1 MRHALVNVTWV
12 NATLLA
18 LALTTTAVPSY
29 AQDRVKRG
37 EYLAT
42 IMDCTGCHTPGALV
56 GKPEQA
62 RALSGSNIGFAIPDL
77 GIFYPPNLT
86 PDRDTGLGSW
96 TEADIVKAVRTGVT
110 PSGRTLVPIMPYFSY
125 AKLTDADAQALAA
138 YLKSLKPIKHQA
150 PTPTGPGEKPTAPY
164 LTLAVPQ

>member
-1 MRHALVNVTWV
+1 MRHALVN
-12 NATLLA
+12 ATLAAIATLA
-18 LALTTTAVPSY
+18 AVLPVH

-42 IMDCTGCHTPGALV
+42 IMDCTGCHTPGALI
-56 GKPEQA
+56 GKPDQA

-86 PDRDTGLGSW
+86 PDRDTGLGKW
-96 TEADIVKAVRTGVT
+96 TEAEIVKAVRTGVT
-110 PSGRTLVPIMPYFSY
+110 PSGRTLVPIMPYPSY

-138 YLKSLKPIKHQA
+138 YLKSLKPIKHRA
-150 PTPTGPGEKPTAPY
+150 PAPTGPQEKPTAPY
-164 LTLAVPQ
+164 LTLVAPQ

>member
-1 MRHALVNVTWV
+1 MRHVLV
-12 NATLLA
+12 NATLLFLA
-18 LALTTTAVPSY
+18 LAAASAPALGQAQN
-29 AQDRVKRG
+29 QDRVKRG
-37 EYLAT
+37 AYLAT

-86 PDRDTGLGSW
+86 PDRETGLGSW
-96 TEADIVKAVRTGVT
+96 TEADIVKAVRTGAT
-110 PSGRTLVPIMPYFSY
+110 PSGRTLVPIMPYPSY
-125 AKLTDADAQALAA
+125 AKLTDADALALAA

-150 PTPTGPGEKPTAPY
+150 PAPTGPQEKPTAPY
-164 LTLAVPQ
+164 LTLAAPQ